1 MENVKCKERNLLGKQ
16 FGTTRKIYADTF
28 IMSTTTETYFFV
40 NNAGN
45 KVFDNAIEVLHK
57 TIDIIA
63 SPYQQ
68 ASAEIDSARI
78 RTA

>member
-1 MENVKCKERNLLGKQ
+1 
-16 FGTTRKIYADTF
+16 
-28 IMSTTTETYFFV
+28 MSTTTETYFFV